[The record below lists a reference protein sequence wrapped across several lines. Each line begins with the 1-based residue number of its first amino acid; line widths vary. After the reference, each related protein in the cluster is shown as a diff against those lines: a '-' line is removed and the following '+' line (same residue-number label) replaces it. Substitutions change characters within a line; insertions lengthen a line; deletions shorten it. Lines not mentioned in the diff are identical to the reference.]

1 MRHQR
6 VMKKFGRSSA
16 HRKALMKS
24 LVTNLILAESIK
36 TTLPKAKEARKDADH
51 MITIARRGLVAA
63 SAEKPKPEALLA
75 ARRLAASRLQQ
86 PKAVQKLFD
95 KIAPSMKDRNGG
107 YTRIVK
113 LGARKGDGA
122 PMCVLQWVNAPEP
135 AAPAAEAPAEEAAEK
150 KDEAA
155 K

>member
-6 VMKKFGRSSA
+6 VMKKFGRSTA

-24 LVTNLILAESIK
+24 LVTNLILAESIQ
-36 TTLPKAKEARKDADH
+36 TTLPKAKEARKDAEK
-51 MITIARRGLVAA
+51 MVTIARKGG
-63 SAEKPKPEALLA
+63 LA

-95 KIAPSMKDRNGG
+95 KVAPAMADRKGG

-113 LGARKGDGA
+113 LGTRRGDGA
-122 PMCVLQWVNAPEP
+122 EMCCLQWVTVGVVDAG
-135 AAPAAEAPAEEAAEK
+135 ASADGAPATDVKEVK
-150 KDEAA
+150 
-155 K
+155 

>member
-6 VMKKFGRSSA
+6 VMKKFGRSTA

-36 TTLPKAKEARKDADH
+36 TTLPKAKQARKDAEK
-51 MITIARRGLVAA
+51 MITIARKGG
-63 SAEKPKPEALLA
+63 LA

-86 PKAVQKLFD
+86 PKGEAVQKLFD
-95 KIAPSMKDRNGG
+95 KIVPAMEGRKGG
-107 YTRIVK
+107 YTRILK
-113 LGARKGDGA
+113 LGARKGDAA
-122 PMCVLQWVNAPEP
+122 PMCLLQWVSVPEVADAAPEA
-135 AAPAAEAPAEEAAEK
+135 AAPAAEAPKAE
-150 KDEAA
+150 DA

>member
-6 VMKKFGRSSA
+6 GQKKFGRSME

-24 LVTNLILAESIK
+24 LATNLILAESIQ
-36 TTLPKAKEARKDADH
+36 TTLPKAKQARKDAER
-51 MITIARRGLVAA
+51 IVTVARKGG
-63 SAEKPKPEALLA
+63 LA

-95 KIAPSMKDRNGG
+95 KIVPQMEGRNGG

-113 LGARKGDGA
+113 TGSRKGDGA
-122 PMCVLQWVNAPEP
+122 EMCILQWVESLKAEKP
-135 AAPAAEAPAEEAAEK
+135 AETPAAEAPKAEEP
-150 KDEAA
+150 A

>member
-6 VMKKFGRSSA
+6 VQKKFGRSME

-24 LVTNLILAESIK
+24 LVTNLILAESIQ
-36 TTLPKAKEARKDADH
+36 TTLPKAKQARKDAER
-51 MITIARRGLVAA
+51 IVTVARKGG
-63 SAEKPKPEALLA
+63 LA

-95 KIAPSMKDRNGG
+95 KIVPQMEGRNGG

-113 LGARKGDGA
+113 LGTRKGDA
-122 PMCVLQWVNAPEP
+122 ADMCILQWVESLKA
-135 AAPAAEAPAEEAAEK
+135 AAPAETPAAAPEK
-150 KDEAA
+150 ADEAA